1 MKKCTLCVD
10 RIFDPELPEEER
22 QPACVLTCPTHARF
36 FGDYDDP
43 DSEVSRLARERGGAQ
58 LMPELGYKP
67 VNTYLPPRVAQPV
80 PVYQVDNGTANG
92 GTSDGGPDVG
102 LLNKV
107 KDWVNR
113 VVDF

>member
-1 MKKCTLCVD
+1 
-10 RIFDPELPEEER
+10 
-22 QPACVLTCPTHARF
+22 
-36 FGDYDDP
+36 
-43 DSEVSRLARERGGAQ
+43 
-58 LMPELGYKP
+58 MPELGYKP

-80 PVYQVDNGTANG
+80 PVYQVDNDTADS

-113 VVDF
+113 VVDL